1 MQIDGISKAPVASN
15 LPQGDVYLGKLELDQ
30 PVVEKPWWAF
40 IESPRFWVM
49 LLGTVSIY
57 LETKGWIGEAERN
70 LIASIAAI
78 FITVKTVDRV
88 VDKMA

>member
-1 MQIDGISKAPVASN
+1 MDSAKPRQTQYN
-15 LPQGDVYLGKLELDQ
+15 EPQGQFQLESVQ
-30 PVVEKPWWAF
+30 IGTTQEKEQWWAF

-57 LETKGWIGEAERN
+57 LETKGWLGEAERN

-78 FITVKTVDRV
+78 FITVKTVDRA